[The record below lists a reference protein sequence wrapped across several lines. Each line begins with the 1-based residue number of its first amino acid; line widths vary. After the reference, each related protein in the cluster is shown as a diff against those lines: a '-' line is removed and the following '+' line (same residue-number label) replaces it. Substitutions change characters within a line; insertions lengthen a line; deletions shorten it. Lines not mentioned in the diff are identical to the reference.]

1 MGQKT
6 KIGKQRKDRFY
17 RLAKETG
24 FRSRAAF
31 KLLQLNRKFGF
42 LEKSRVLVDLCAAPG
57 GWMQVAKQNMPVSS
71 LIVGVDLFPIK
82 PVPGCIS
89 LVEDITTN
97 KCKVALTKALQTWK
111 ADVVLND
118 GAPNVGTNWLYDAYQ
133 QSCLTLS
140 AVKLASEFLREGGW
154 FITKIFRS
162 KDYNSLIWVLKQL
175 FKKVQATKPQA
186 SRSESAEIFVVCQ
199 YYKAPDKVDPKFF
212 QPQYVFKELEPEPK
226 NTLNVFHP
234 KKQRRAKAEGYK
246 EGDYTLFNA
255 VKVTDFLKCDVPIE
269 VLQRASAIEF
279 DDVAILNHPKTTEEI
294 KHCFKDVKVLNRKDV
309 KAILAWWKTLKG
321 EMQAEEKASQIAE
334 KGSPQPVK
342 ELTASDEEEIEL
354 DEIDQHIAQVKKEE
368 LQEQKKKRRTAD
380 KERKKLQEK
389 LNLKM
394 VLDKHDDPGLE
405 DDAHIFRLSLIRS
418 NNQLNQVLEQ
428 KPDILAESESEEEL
442 PQPKKVKY
450 NKEETVLDNSGKF
463 YREEGNESESEEEES
478 SIGSNEGLGLQSDES
493 DDDEPKTNGVTTKQ
507 KNNNPLLTDLD
518 NRAKHEKRL
527 SKVALWFEK
536 ENLKNLET
544 EADEDY
550 DLDTL
555 SQNLIKK
562 GMKVIGSNKGNNIP
576 RKSVE
581 NGKGTNKEGDIE
593 YEESDSDSES
603 SDSDSGEH
611 RGKKGKTQK
620 RREAAANGVQEEQQK
635 DEKKKRKKLDEEGL
649 ALGSL
654 MISSKKKKR
663 DLIDGAWNR
672 YAFNDENLP
681 DWFVQDEKENMTQ
694 PVPVPEE
701 MVNAYKNKLKEV
713 NVRSIKKVVEAKA
726 RKKRRM
732 LKSLEKAKKKME
744 GIMDNVD
751 ISEREKVRNIQK
763 LYKKAKSQQKKQ
775 VTYVVARKVN
785 TAKRFKRPKG
795 IKGPYRVVDP
805 RMKKD
810 MRRMKNKAKEAKKK
824 KPRKK

>member
-1 MGQKT
+1 M
-6 KIGKQRKDRFY
+6 
-17 RLAKETG
+17 
-24 FRSRAAF
+24 
-31 KLLQLNRKFGF
+31 
-42 LEKSRVLVDLCAAPG
+42 
-57 GWMQVAKQNMPVSS
+57 
-71 LIVGVDLFPIK
+71 
-82 PVPGCIS
+82 
-89 LVEDITTN
+89 
-97 KCKVALTKALQTWK
+97 
-111 ADVVLND
+111 
-118 GAPNVGTNWLYDAYQ
+118 
-133 QSCLTLS
+133 
-140 AVKLASEFLREGGW
+140 
-154 FITKIFRS
+154 
-162 KDYNSLIWVLKQL
+162 
-175 FKKVQATKPQA
+175 
-186 SRSESAEIFVVCQ
+186 
-199 YYKAPDKVDPKFF
+199 
-212 QPQYVFKELEPEPK
+212 
-226 NTLNVFHP
+226 
-234 KKQRRAKAEGYK
+234 
-246 EGDYTLFNA
+246 
-255 VKVTDFLKCDVPIE
+255 
-269 VLQRASAIEF
+269 
-279 DDVAILNHPKTTEEI
+279 
-294 KHCFKDVKVLNRKDV
+294 
-309 KAILAWWKTLKG
+309 
-321 EMQAEEKASQIAE
+321 
-334 KGSPQPVK
+334 
-342 ELTASDEEEIEL
+342 
-354 DEIDQHIAQVKKEE
+354 
-368 LQEQKKKRRTAD
+368 
-380 KERKKLQEK
+380 
-389 LNLKM
+389 
-394 VLDKHDDPGLE
+394 
-405 DDAHIFRLSLIRS
+405 
-418 NNQLNQVLEQ
+418 
-428 KPDILAESESEEEL
+428 
-442 PQPKKVKY
+442 
-450 NKEETVLDNSGKF
+450 
-463 YREEGNESESEEEES
+463 
-478 SIGSNEGLGLQSDES
+478 
-493 DDDEPKTNGVTTKQ
+493 
-507 KNNNPLLTDLD
+507 D

-763 LYKKAKSQQKKQ
+763 
-775 VTYVVARKVN
+775 
-785 TAKRFKRPKG
+785 
-795 IKGPYRVVDP
+795 
-805 RMKKD
+805 
-810 MRRMKNKAKEAKKK
+810 
-824 KPRKK
+824 